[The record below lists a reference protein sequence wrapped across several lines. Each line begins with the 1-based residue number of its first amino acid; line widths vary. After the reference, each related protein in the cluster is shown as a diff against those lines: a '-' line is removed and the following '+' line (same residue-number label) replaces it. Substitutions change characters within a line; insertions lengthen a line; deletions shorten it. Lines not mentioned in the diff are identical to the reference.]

1 MEEQSTIARR
11 VVKVQF
17 DFSRKGDRMLAKAYE
32 RLLASL
38 GSSEPSHHS
47 VQDRQSYRLQQQEVR
62 R

>member
-38 GSSEPSHHS
+38 GSSEPSHPS
-47 VQDRQSYRLQQQEVR
+47 VQDRQSHRLQQQEVR